1 MTFGKLG
8 LRNGGGSKDDVG
20 RNIPPTGVAS

>member
-8 LRNGGGSKDDVG
+8 LRNGGGSKDDV
-20 RNIPPTGVAS
+20 RKIFPPTGVAL